1 MLRDFPKDS
10 TKNLPLFASILYIGN
25 RELFLALL
33 ATSSVIC
40 CFAIGIVAT
49 LAELR
54 VVGNRPKP
62 SIMLKSPRPKMYR
75 STSLRPD
82 QIDDLYSELTCVA
95 W

>member
-1 MLRDFPKDS
+1 MFRRARR
-10 TKNLPLFASILYIGN
+10 KNLPLFASILYTGN
-25 RELFLALL
+25 RELFPEIAHYVFRHLL
-33 ATSSVIC
+33 
-40 CFAIGIVAT
+40 FRYGIAAT

-54 VVGNRPKP
+54 VVGKRPKL

-75 STSLRPD
+75 STTLRPD

>member
-1 MLRDFPKDS
+1 MWYS
-10 TKNLPLFASILYIGN
+10 LPLFASILYVGN
-25 RELFLALL
+25 QELFPTIAHHVFRHLL
-33 ATSSVIC
+33 
-40 CFAIGIVAT
+40 FRHGIPAT

-75 STSLRPD
+75 STNLSPD